1 MKGKLIPIARTLRK
15 NQTDAEKLLWR
26 KLRDRQLEGMKFR
39 RQRPIGKYIVDL
51 VCIEK
56 KIVVEADG
64 SQHFQSEE
72 DKIRDGYLREQGY
85 TVLRFWNNDI
95 LKNIDGVIQRIWDV
109 AHVPS
114 P

>member
-1 MKGKLIPIARTLRK
+1 VKGKLIPIARTLRK

-39 RQRPIGKYIVDL
+39 RQRPIGRYIVDL

-64 SQHFQSEE
+64 SQHYDNEG
-72 DKIRDGYLREQGY
+72 DKIRDGYLRNQGY
-85 TVLRFWNNDI
+85 TVLRFWNNEI
-95 LKNIDGVIQRIWDV
+95 LKNIDGVIQRILEV
-109 AHVPS
+109 VRAPS